1 VSAASSVTEA
11 DCDHIV
17 VGAGAGGG
25 TLAARLAE
33 AGRRVILLEAGAD
46 TRDAADP
53 RLPDDYDVP
62 AFHAFASE
70 NPALRWDF
78 FIRHYADPVQQ
89 ARDPNDR
96 PAQGGVLYPRAAGIG
111 GCTAHNAMIFLAAP
125 DADWDAIAA
134 ATGDPGWSGA
144 AMQRHFQAIE
154 DCHHRPEWREPGL
167 LGVVDPTGHGWRGWL
182 PTERALPANAIED
195 DDLLRLVLESALVAL
210 DDQGRKLDE
219 LWRLLKD
226 QGDPNDRRQAQA
238 GYAGLC
244 YLPLTTSGHH
254 RIGTRERVLDVAARF
269 PDRLRIETDALAT
282 RVLLDPDGT
291 VAGLEYRKGARLYR
305 AHAAP
310 SEADGETRV
319 LRARGDIILAGGTFN
334 TPQLLMLSG
343 IGDAASCAALGI
355 RSIVDLPGVGTNLQD
370 RYEVGVVNR
379 MTRPWSVLNGAR
391 FERDDPVYHA
401 WTRGEG
407 MYTSNG
413 TALAV
418 TLRSAPD
425 VALPDLVC
433 MALLANFRGYFPGYS
448 RLIADSHQYLTW
460 AILKAHTVNRAGR
473 VSLRSADPRDP
484 PGILFNSFAGAGADD
499 DLAAVVAG
507 IRFVRRMTA
516 HLIATNVIEAEEIPG
531 SANATDEQ
539 LASFVRDHAWGHH
552 ATGTCAIGKREAGG
566 VLDGAL
572 RVHGTRGLRIADA
585 SVFPHIPGTFIAC
598 STMMVGERAAELI
611 LADRLDGV

>member
-1 VSAASSVTEA
+1 VSAAPAVADA
-11 DCDHIV
+11 DCDHVV

-33 AGRRVILLEAGAD
+33 AGRRVILLEAGGDPRA
-46 TRDAADP
+46 AADP

-62 AFHAFASE
+62 AFHPFASE

-78 FIRHYADPVQQ
+78 FVRHYADPAQQ

-96 PAQGGVLYPRAAGIG
+96 PERGGVLYPRASGIG

-134 ATGDPGWSGA
+134 ATGDPGWAGA
-144 AMQRHFQAIE
+144 AMSRHFRAIE
-154 DCHHRPEWREPGL
+154 DCHHRPEWRVPGL
-167 LGVVDPTGHGWRGWL
+167 LGLDPTGHGWRGWL
-182 PTERALPANAIED
+182 RTERALPANTIED
-195 DDLLRLVLESALVAL
+195 DDLLRVLLESALVAL
-210 DDQGRKLDE
+210 DDQGRPADE
-219 LWRLLKD
+219 LWRLFKD
-226 QGDPNDRRQAQA
+226 QADPNDRRQAQA
-238 GYAGLC
+238 GFEGLC
-244 YLPLTTSGHH
+244 YLPLATSGHR
-254 RIGTRERVLDVAARF
+254 RIGTRERVLDIATRF

-291 VAGLEYRKGARLYR
+291 VVGLEYRKGARLYR
-305 AHAAP
+305 AHAAL
-310 SEADGETRV
+310 SGTDGEIRV

-355 RSIVDLPGVGTNLQD
+355 RPVVDLPGVGANLQD

-379 MTRPWSVLNGAR
+379 MARPWSVLDGAR
-391 FERDDPVYHA
+391 FERDDHLYQA

-413 TALAV
+413 AALGVA
-418 TLRSAPD
+418 LRSTAGIT
-425 VALPDLVC
+425 LPDLVC
-433 MALLANFRGYFPGYS
+433 MALLADFRGYFPGYS

-460 AILKAHTVNRAGR
+460 ALLKAHTANRAGR
-473 VSLRSADPRDP
+473 VTLRSADPREP
-484 PGILFNSFAGAGADD
+484 PDIPFNSFTGAGADD

-516 HLIATNVIEAEEIPG
+516 HLIANDVIEAEVVPG
-531 SANATDEQ
+531 PGNATDEQ
-539 LASFVRDHAWGHH
+539 LARFVRDHAWGHH
-552 ATGTCAIGKREAGG
+552 ATSTCAIGKREGGG

-572 RVHGTRGLRIADA
+572 RVHGTRGLRVADA
-585 SVFPHIPGTFIAC
+585 SVFPNIPGTFVA
-598 STMMVGERAAELI
+598 SSVMMVGERAAELI
-611 LADRLDGV
+611 LADAV

>member
-1 VSAASSVTEA
+1 VSAASAIAGA

-33 AGRRVILLEAGAD
+33 AGRRVILLEAGGD
-46 TRDAADP
+46 PRTEADP

-62 AFHAFASE
+62 AFHPFASE

-78 FIRHYADPVQQ
+78 FVRHYADPAQQ
-89 ARDPNDR
+89 GRDPNDR
-96 PAQGGVLYPRAAGIG
+96 PAQGGVLYPRASGIG

-134 ATGDPGWSGA
+134 ATGDPGWSGV
-144 AMQRHFQAIE
+144 AMSRHFRAIE
-154 DCHHRPEWREPGL
+154 DCHHRPEWRVPGL
-167 LGVVDPTGHGWRGWL
+167 LGLDPTGHGWRGWL
-182 PTERALPANAIED
+182 RTERALPANAIED
-195 DDLLRLVLESALVAL
+195 DDLLRLVLQSALVAL
-210 DDQGRKLDE
+210 DDQRRPLDE
-219 LWRLLKD
+219 LWRLFKD

-238 GYAGLC
+238 GFEGLC
-244 YLPLTTSGHH
+244 YMPLATTGHR
-254 RIGTRERVLDVAARF
+254 RIGTRERVLDIATRF

-305 AHAAP
+305 AHP
-310 SEADGETRV
+310 TPGEAEGETRV
-319 LRARGDIILAGGTFN
+319 LRARGDVILAGGTFN

-343 IGDAASCAALGI
+343 IGDAASCAAMGI
-355 RSIVDLPGVGTNLQD
+355 RPIVDLPGVGANLQD

-379 MTRPWSVLNGAR
+379 MARPWSVLNGAR
-391 FERDDPVYHA
+391 FERDDPLYKA

-413 TALAV
+413 AALGVA
-418 TLRSAPD
+418 LRSAAD
-425 VALPDLVC
+425 VTLPDLVC
-433 MALLANFRGYFPGYS
+433 MALLADFRGYFPGYS

-460 AILKAHTVNRAGR
+460 ALLKAHTANRAGR
-473 VSLRSADPRDP
+473 VTLRSADPREQPD
-484 PGILFNSFAGAGADD
+484 ILFNSFTGAGADD

-516 HLIATNVIEAEEIPG
+516 HLIANHVIEAEVVPG
-531 SANATDEQ
+531 PDNATDEQ
-539 LASFVRDHAWGHH
+539 LACFVRDHAWGHH

-572 RVHGTRGLRIADA
+572 RVHGTRGLRVADA
-585 SVFPHIPGTFIAC
+585 SVFPSIPGTFVAC
-598 STMMVGERAAELI
+598 SVMMVGERAAELI
-611 LADRLDGV
+611 LSGSV

>member
-1 VSAASSVTEA
+1 VSVASSVEDA
-11 DCDHIV
+11 YCDHIV

-33 AGRRVILLEAGAD
+33 AGRRVILLDAGGD
-46 TRDAADP
+46 PRDAADP
-53 RLPDDYDVP
+53 RLPGDYDVP

-78 FIRHYADPVQQ
+78 FVRHYADLAQQ
-89 ARDPNDR
+89 ARDPNNR
-96 PAQGGVLYPRAAGIG
+96 PAKGGVLYPRASGIG

-134 ATGDPGWSGA
+134 VTGDPGWSAA
-144 AMQRHFQAIE
+144 AMHRHFRAIE
-154 DCHHRPEWREPGL
+154 DCRHRPEWREPGL
-167 LGVVDPTGHGWRGWL
+167 LGLDPTGHGWRGWMR
-182 PTERALPANAIED
+182 TERALPASVIED
-195 DDLLRLVLESALVAL
+195 DDLLRVLLESILVAL
-210 DDQGRKLDE
+210 DDQDRPADE
-219 LWRLLKD
+219 LRRLFKD

-238 GYAGLC
+238 GFEGLC
-244 YLPLTTSGHH
+244 YLPLATSEH
-254 RIGTRERVLDVAARF
+254 RRVGTRERVLDIATRF

-291 VAGLEYRKGARLYR
+291 VLGLEYRKGARLYR

-310 SEADGETRV
+310 SDADGETRV

-355 RSIVDLPGVGTNLQD
+355 RPVVDLPGVGANLQD

-379 MTRPWSVLNGAR
+379 MARPWSVLDGAK
-391 FERDDPVYHA
+391 FAQDDPLYHA

-413 TALAV
+413 AALGIM
-418 TLRSAPD
+418 LRSAPN

-460 AILKAHTVNRAGR
+460 ALLKAHTANRAGR
-473 VSLRSADPRDP
+473 VTLRSADPREAPD
-484 PGILFNSFAGAGADD
+484 ILFNSFTGAGAAD

-516 HLIATNVIEAEEIPG
+516 HLIANDVVEAEVVPG
-531 SANATDEQ
+531 PDNATDEQ
-539 LASFVRDHAWGHH
+539 LACFVRDHAWGHH
-552 ATGTCAIGKREAGG
+552 ATGTCAIGKRDAGG

-572 RVHGTRGLRIADA
+572 RVHGTRGLRVADA
-585 SVFPHIPGTFIAC
+585 SVFPDIPGTFVA
-598 STMMVGERAAELI
+598 SAVMMVGERAAELI
-611 LADRLDGV
+611 LASAV

>member
-1 VSAASSVTEA
+1 MCAARVVADA

-33 AGRRVILLEAGAD
+33 AGRRVILLEAGGD
-46 TRDAADP
+46 PRLEDDP

-62 AFHAFASE
+62 AFHPFASE

-78 FIRHYADPVQQ
+78 FVRHYADPVQQ
-89 ARDPNDR
+89 ALDPNDR
-96 PAQGGVLYPRAAGIG
+96 PALGGVLYPRASGIG
-111 GCTAHNAMIFLAAP
+111 GCTAHNAMIFLVAP

-134 ATGDPGWSGA
+134 ATGDPGWSGT
-144 AMQRHFQAIE
+144 AMHRHFRAIE
-154 DCHHRPEWREPGL
+154 DCHHRPEWRVPGL
-167 LGVVDPTGHGWRGWL
+167 LGLDPTGHGWRGWL
-182 PTERALPANAIED
+182 RTERALPANAIED
-195 DDLLRLVLESALVAL
+195 DDLMRVVLESALVAL
-210 DDQGRKLDE
+210 DDQGRPVDE
-219 LWRLLKD
+219 LWRLFKN

-238 GYAGLC
+238 GYEGLC
-244 YLPLTTSGHH
+244 YMPLATSGH
-254 RIGTRERVLDVAARF
+254 RRAGTRERVLDVAARF
-269 PDRLRIETDALAT
+269 PNRLRIETDALVT

-291 VAGLEYRKGARLYR
+291 VTGVEYRKGARLYR

-310 SEADGETRV
+310 SESEGESCV

-355 RSIVDLPGVGTNLQD
+355 PPIVDLPSVGTNLQD

-379 MTRPWSVLNGAR
+379 MTRPWSVLDGGR
-391 FERDDPVYHA
+391 FERGDPLYDA

-413 TALAV
+413 AALGV
-418 TLRSAPD
+418 MLRSAPD
-425 VALPDLVC
+425 VTPPDLVC

-448 RLIADSHQYLTW
+448 RLIAESHEYLTW
-460 AILKAHTVNRAGR
+460 TLLKAHTANRAGR
-473 VSLRSADPRDP
+473 ITLRSADPREP
-484 PGILFNSFAGAGADD
+484 PDILFNSFEGAGAHD
-499 DLAAVVAG
+499 DLAAVIAG

-516 HLIATNVIEAEEIPG
+516 HLIARDVIAAEVLPG
-531 SANATDEQ
+531 PDKASDEQ
-539 LASFVRDHAWGHH
+539 LACFVRDHAWGHH

-585 SVFPHIPGTFIAC
+585 SVFSRIPGTFIA
-598 STMMVGERAAELI
+598 SAVMMVGERAAELV
-611 LADRLDGV
+611 LADGLDGV